1 MLQQERLAEERI
13 PHQEARRAR
22 DPAHY
27 RGACTILVRET
38 WLAFGA
44 SPVTGLELVSSLA
57 AGNPMP
63 MASHFSFRI
72 KSVVRGDV
80 VALATPSAEHY
91 NPFGVAQGGFAGTV
105 LDMTLGLVSIS
116 VLEEGASVA
125 TNAHGGGD
133 DTPRRPAGRD
143 RGSSPFRR
151 RRQVVRGSAFHEHHY
166 AV

>member
-1 MLQQERLAEERI
+1 M
-13 PHQEARRAR
+13 
-22 DPAHY
+22 
-27 RGACTILVRET
+27 
-38 WLAFGA
+38 
-44 SPVTGLELVSSLA
+44 TGLELVSSLA

-72 KSVVRGDV
+72 KSVARGDV

-125 TNAHGGGD
+125 TTDLSVRYMRAIRAETGTLTAKGTILH
-133 DTPRRPAGRD
+133 AGR
-143 RGSSPFRR
+143 R
-151 RRQVVRGSAFHEHHY
+151 VVIAEARLSDDAGKLY
-166 AV
+166 AVAHSTSIIASSN